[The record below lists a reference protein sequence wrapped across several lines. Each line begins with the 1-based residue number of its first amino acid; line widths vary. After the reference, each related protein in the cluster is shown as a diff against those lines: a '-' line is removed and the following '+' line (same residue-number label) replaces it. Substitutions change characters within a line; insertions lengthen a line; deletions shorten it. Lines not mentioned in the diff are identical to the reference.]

1 MGRKDRSDTEESEQQ
16 SEQESEEESQ
26 SEEEVKPVPT
36 SKRKG
41 GGGAKSGGYEASPVP
56 VASASDKKTDSS
68 SATEPA
74 AAAAASEEPAKVVGP
89 LEVEFVPHDKQP
101 PMQQAVKVVYC
112 PNCGLPPD
120 FCQYGPTWEKCK
132 PWCLENFP
140 QYYPHLS
147 GVSLDEAKKK
157 LPLLQQIKKKTSC
170 CQAAKKNV
178 KRPLGSR

>member
-26 SEEEVKPVPT
+26 SEEEVKPVPN

-157 LPLLQQIKKKTSC
+157 
-170 CQAAKKNV
+170 NV